1 MYTSPT
7 FEVPVFYLIESIE
20 LLFQLEGFQEH
31 LVAEKLFFGELLAL
45 RDVVEPKQEV
55 EFDDPQV
62 VETLALQKRLFL
74 QIRLG
79 KVEVVVNVDFG
90 VFLKLFRQ
98 VRVRSGRVV
107 LFSRHLFIC
116 FRLLLGLFGFNFRS
130 SKD

>member
-116 FRLLLGLFGFNFRS
+116 FRLLDRKS
-130 SKD
+130 VV